1 MIEEM
6 DSQSLNIGYYEFEL
20 GPFQKMDLLKNGEV
34 SELVECAALEMRCTL
49 LMCTVGSNPTL
60 SANPPQ

>member
-1 MIEEM
+1 MQENGSPKI
-6 DSQSLNIGYYEFEL
+6 D
-20 GPFQKMDLLKNGEV
+20 GEV

-60 SANPPQ
+60 SASPLRT